1 MNAKQ
6 ATEADISV
14 RPLTIDDF
22 DAVVAIDAKLSGTR
36 RENFYTKR
44 LEAALAKPK
53 DFIYVGVDR
62 DGVLAGFA
70 FVHLLAG
77 EFGGTGTV
85 AVLDAI
91 GVDPAHQ
98 DAGLG
103 QHLVDGLIAVMKNKN
118 VREMQTEV
126 DWTNHSLLRFLDA
139 NGFVRA
145 PRIVLERGTAV
156 PLDI

>member
-6 ATEADISV
+6 ETEAANSV
-14 RPLTIDDF
+14 RPLTRDDF
-22 DAVVAIDAKLSGTR
+22 DAVVAIDATLSGTR
-36 RENFYTKR
+36 REDFYTRR
-44 LEAALAKPK
+44 LAAALEKPK

-62 DGVLAGFA
+62 DGALAGFA
-70 FVHLLAG
+70 IVHLLAG
-77 EFGGTGTV
+77 EFGGAGTV

-103 QHLVDGLIAVMKNKN
+103 QHLIDGLVAVMKKKD

-145 PRIVLERGTAV
+145 PRIVLERGTAA

>member
-6 ATEADISV
+6 ATEAANSV
-14 RPLTIDDF
+14 RPLTSDDF
-22 DAVVAIDAKLSGTR
+22 EAVVAIDAKLSGNR
-36 RENFYTKR
+36 RENFYSKR
-44 LEAALAKPK
+44 LAAALEKPK
-53 DFIYVGVDR
+53 DFIYVGADR
-62 DGVLAGFA
+62 DGALAGFA

-77 EFGGTGTV
+77 EFGGAGTV

-103 QHLVDGLIAVMKNKN
+103 QHLIDGLIAVMEQKDL
-118 VREMQTEV
+118 REMQTEV

-145 PRIVLERGTAV
+145 PRIVLERATAE